1 MPFPSD
7 HYTSI
12 YSSQA
17 AAYHRLITAEDVD
30 GNLLPALQHIA
41 PLDNKRLL
49 DLGSGTGR
57 IPLLVHPFTTRI
69 TALDLYRDMLNQQSI
84 QRSKIGAQWPLIQAD
99 MHQLPFR
106 SASFDIVTAGW
117 AIGHFL
123 SWYGLKAYS
132 HISRVLTEMT
142 RVVKPGSCLIILE
155 TLTTGSLTP
164 APPTNK
170 LADYYTWLENE
181 HGFTRQ
187 EIQTDYQFA
196 SLDDAVNHT
205 EFFFGPALS
214 QKIRANNWTRLPEW
228 TGLWSK
234 TTNNQ
239 K

>member
-7 HYTSI
+7 HYTRI

-17 AAYHRLITAEDVD
+17 AAYHQLISAEDVD
-30 GNLLPALQHIA
+30 GNLLPALQRIA
-41 PLDNKRLL
+41 SLEHARLL

-57 IPLLVHPFTTRI
+57 IPLLVQPYTTRI

-84 QRSKIGAQWPLIQAD
+84 QRSNTDAQWPLIQAD
-99 MHQLPFR
+99 MQQLPFR
-106 SASFDIVTAGW
+106 STSFDIVTAGW

-123 SWYGLKAYS
+123 SWYGLQAYS
-132 HISRVLTEMT
+132 HITRVLNEMT
-142 RVVKPGSCLIILE
+142 RVAKPGGCLIILE
-155 TLTTGSLTP
+155 TLTTGGLTP
-164 APPTNK
+164 APPTKK

-196 SLDDAVNHT
+196 SLDAAVANT

-214 QKIRANNWTRLPEW
+214 QNIRANNWTRLPEW

-234 TTNNQ
+234 TIP